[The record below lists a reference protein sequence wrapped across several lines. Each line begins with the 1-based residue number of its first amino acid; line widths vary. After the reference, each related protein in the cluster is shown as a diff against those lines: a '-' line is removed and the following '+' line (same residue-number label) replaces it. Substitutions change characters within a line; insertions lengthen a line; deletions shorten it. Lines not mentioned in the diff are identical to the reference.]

1 MMPETDCPVC
11 RLEHISD
18 DRDRCPQCDS
28 DLTCF
33 GVLETLL
40 EPEAQTAEP
49 AMAEINPQMTQTANK
64 RTSLFFVVSGLL
76 LGALTVMLGLQIYW
90 ITGLQ
95 SSALEQQSVFN
106 GAFSRME
113 FRLDRI
119 SEHQDKVFRQIT
131 ANIENL
137 RDNLDRQQKPPAI
150 LTAGLADDSDSVP
163 ISVDAPEKA
172 SHSDGRKLNPPAK
185 ATAGGNAFQFYQAA
199 ETDTL
204 WGVAKRFYG
213 SGFYYPVLLEHN
225 PDLAIYTIGQ
235 KDRIAVLKDSD
246 TAKRIFNE
254 ITENQGGILYWYYTV
269 RPEDTPAFVK
279 HKYCPSQDCFQMPTG
294 VDRDFALQPGEKIKI
309 QLSGVLK

>member
-1 MMPETDCPVC
+1 MMPGTDCPVC
-11 RLEHISD
+11 RRENIPD

-33 GVLETLL
+33 RVLETLL

-49 AMAEINPQMTQTANK
+49 AMPEINPRMTQTAKN
-64 RTSLFFVVSGLL
+64 RTSLFLAISGLL
-76 LGALTVMLGLQIYW
+76 WGVLTIMLGVQIYR
-90 ITGLQ
+90 ITNLQ
-95 SSALEQQSVFN
+95 SAVLERPSAFN
-106 GAFSRME
+106 DALGRME
-113 FRLDRI
+113 FRFDRL
-119 SEHQDKVFRQIT
+119 SEHQDKVFTQVMDQIET
-131 ANIENL
+131 L
-137 RDNLDRQQKPPAI
+137 RDTLNRAQKSPTV
-150 LTAGLADDSDSVP
+150 LTTGLAENPDSVR
-163 ISVDAPEKA
+163 ISMDAPEKA
-172 SHSDGRKLNPPAK
+172 SHTDGRKLNLPAK
-185 ATAGGNAFQFYQAA
+185 ATAGGSAFKFYQAA
-199 ETDTL
+199 ESDTL
-204 WGVAKRFYG
+204 WGIAKRFYG

-269 RPEDTPAFVK
+269 RPEDTLTSVK

>member
-1 MMPETDCPVC
+1 MTLDTDCPVC

-33 GVLETLL
+33 RVLETLL

-49 AMAEINPQMTQTANK
+49 AMPEMNPQMTQTASK

-76 LGALTVMLGLQIYW
+76 LGALTIMLGLQIYW

-95 SSALEQQSVFN
+95 SGVLEQQSVFSDAA
-106 GAFSRME
+106 GRME

-119 SEHQDKVFRQIT
+119 SEHQEKVFMQVT
-131 ANIENL
+131 AQIENL
-137 RDNLDRQQKPPAI
+137 GDKLDRAQKSPAVP
-150 LTAGLADDSDSVP
+150 TAGLADDSDSVP

-185 ATAGGNAFQFYQAA
+185 ANAGSSAFQFYQAA

-204 WGVAKRFYG
+204 WGIAKRFYG

-269 RPEDTPAFVK
+269 RPEDTLTSVK